1 MDFEFPAETEEF
13 MRRLFR
19 GAIYNARRL
28 ADDAVATFKAGA
40 YPTAQFLAM
49 TSMEETARTVKLRTP
64 FVMPQSEAELE
75 EALKAMAEIL
85 RRFEDRRFTALE
97 IAPYVPAY
105 NAWEMSVDSISR
117 VTERWGADVLTE
129 KRLACIQPDLDHE
142 ARAVRFPDEVGS
154 REEAYHFICTAFML
168 LAEYA
173 DQALNPFP
181 LVSEKPEDIS
191 ESFDFWESVEAAK
204 SAFMDEFAFK
214 SEAA

>member
-13 MRRLFR
+13 LRRLFR

-49 TSMEETARTVKLRTP
+49 TSMEETARTMKLRTP
-64 FVMPQSEAELE
+64 FIMPQSEAELE
-75 EALKAMAEIL
+75 EALKTMAEIL

>member
-13 MRRLFR
+13 LRRLFR

-85 RRFEDRRFTALE
+85 GRFEDRRFTALE

-129 KRLACIQPDLDHE
+129 KRLACIQPDLDRE

-173 DQALNPFP
+173 DKALIPFP
-181 LVSEKPEDIS
+181 LVSEKPEDVS
-191 ESFDFWESVEAAK
+191 GSFDFWESVEAAK

>member
-13 MRRLFR
+13 LRRLFR

-173 DQALNPFP
+173 DKALNPFP

>member
-13 MRRLFR
+13 LRRLFR

>member
-13 MRRLFR
+13 LRRLFR

-75 EALKAMAEIL
+75 EALKAMTEIFG
-85 RRFEDRRFTALE
+85 RFEDRRFTALE

>member
-13 MRRLFR
+13 LRRLFR

-28 ADDAVATFKAGA
+28 ADDAVATFKAGT

-75 EALKAMAEIL
+75 EALKAMAEIFE
-85 RRFEDRRFTALE
+85 RFEDRRFTALE

-117 VTERWGADVLTE
+117 VTERWGADVLTSSRISIT
-129 KRLACIQPDLDHE
+129 KRGLSDSPMRSVH
-142 ARAVRFPDEVGS
+142 ARRRITSSARPSCSWPSTPTRPLIRSPWCRRSPKTFPS
-154 REEAYHFICTAFML
+154 RSTSGR
-168 LAEYA
+168 
-173 DQALNPFP
+173 ALRRPSRPLWTSSPSNPKQR
-181 LVSEKPEDIS
+181 ER
-191 ESFDFWESVEAAK
+191 
-204 SAFMDEFAFK
+204 
-214 SEAA
+214 